1 MASTTAKA
9 KAGSE
14 SESDSEGLVDLD
26 CLADLKIDCEAGSQS
41 ACEELTC
48 GKACKKKDISIPPS
62 FKPPTVKRNPDGSV
76 IHTFREHPLS
86 HTEKKILEHIESD
99 RPLYSGAHV
108 AKIPPATPPMMP
120 PFAMGPMGPM
130 GA

>member
-1 MASTTAKA
+1 M
-9 KAGSE
+9 
-14 SESDSEGLVDLD
+14 
-26 CLADLKIDCEAGSQS
+26 
-41 ACEELTC
+41 
-48 GKACKKKDISIPPS
+48 
-62 FKPPTVKRNPDGSV
+62 
-76 IHTFREHPLS
+76 IHTFKEHPLS

-130 GA
+130 GAQPHADPGVLSDLMKAITDQKAKHQAQEEAAKKSQSEIKKPETGHSGPAAT